1 MIKKQITKKV
11 LEGILIA
18 SLIESNY
25 ECVQEGDYIKAFS
38 INDTNKNLFIYSAC
52 RCLSENETYI
62 VNISSNIINKL
73 ELKTE
78 QFAEEF
84 IPCIAFC
91 IGEYSYLNSKI
102 TIVPTSS
109 WKNSSRGYV
118 FSISNGKHYYNP
130 SKATDNNN
138 FLLQAQW
145 NGDLK

>member
-1 MIKKQITKKV
+1 MIKRQITKKIF
-11 LEGILIA
+11 EGILIG

-38 INDTNKNLFIYSAC
+38 INDEDKNLLIYPAC
-52 RCLSENETYI
+52 RCLSENESYI
-62 VNISSNIINKL
+62 VNISSNIVNKL
-73 ELKTE
+73 ELKADE
-78 QFAEEF
+78 FAEEF

-102 TIVPTSS
+102 TIVSIS
-109 WKNSSRGYV
+109 AWENSSRGAV

-130 SKATDNNN
+130 SKAIDNNN

-145 NGDLK
+145 NGVLK